1 MIDTNKRENSETI
14 KSDLEVIEALTQDV
28 QAWVEAVR
36 AFGGIGVALYA
47 ACFLLASLMFVPA
60 SPMAAIAGFL
70 YGPLW
75 GALLVSLVGVVSAA
89 LAFAIG
95 RTAARPWVRRR
106 LQAHPR
112 LAAVD
117 TAVATGGFRIVFL
130 LRLASIVPFAPL
142 SYALGASRISGRSFV
157 LASWLGLLPGSFLYV
172 YLGSLVSDVGQI
184 LNGEAAGGDAARL
197 LTWVGLAA
205 AVLAVLTIA
214 RFARNAVH
222 QSINPSTSRKLEH
235 EQVI

>member
-1 MIDTNKRENSETI
+1 M
-14 KSDLEVIEALTQDV
+14 IEALAQGV
-28 QAWVEAVR
+28 HAWVEAIR
-36 AFGGIGVALYA
+36 ALGGVGVALYA
-47 ACFLLASLMFVPA
+47 TCFLLASLMFVPA

-75 GALLVSLVGVVSAA
+75 GALLVSPVGVVSAT

-95 RTAARPWVRRR
+95 RTAARPWMRRR
-106 LQAHPR
+106 LQARPR

-117 TAVATGGFRIVFL
+117 MAVAKGGFRIVFL

-157 LASWLGLLPGSFLYV
+157 LATWLGLLPATFLYV

-184 LNGEAAGGDAARL
+184 LNGETASGGAASV

-214 RFARNAVH
+214 RFARSTVN
-222 QSINPSTSRKLEH
+222 QSINQST
-235 EQVI
+235 